1 VSDPVAEVMK
11 VMAAKAAGHHAY
23 LGWALALYQRAER
36 ATDAD
41 LASLLGADEVT
52 LRRLSICLRPRE
64 DAFAADVRTVAE
76 DLGLNPGPLAMLIR
90 HADAVA
96 AMQAPTGSA
105 EGPGQLLAARFKT
118 GTRSRIPEPDPPVTP
133 MDGGVVKPGGV
144 PPAQESADDDGVDK
158 EGA

>member
-1 VSDPVAEVMK
+1 MSDSVAEVMK
-11 VMAAKAAGHHAY
+11 VMAAKAAVHPAY
-23 LGWALALYQRAER
+23 LGWVLALYQRAER

-41 LASLLGADEVT
+41 LASLLGSDEMT

-76 DLGLNPGPLAMLIR
+76 NLGLNPGPLALLVR

-96 AMQAPTGSA
+96 AMQAPTKSA

-118 GTRSRIPEPDPPVTP
+118 GAASQIAEPDPPVTP
-133 MDGGVVKPGGV
+133 RDGGAVEPDGL
-144 PPAQESADDDGVDK
+144 PQPEQSADDDCVDK
-158 EGA
+158 GGA